1 MLSIYLIPFVK
12 AFIFQ
17 IVNQNKKLDEFLQA
31 LGGVFYTS
39 NGWKIKQGKAPEV
52 NIAEK
57 TIWLRGGDK
66 HQDLRVHRYWNLS
79 SDLVRDKYITE
90 IDSALNEFASSANE
104 APKVSVG
111 IDFGPVETPKPMA
124 GNKVSP
130 KGVIKA

>member
-39 NGWKIKQGKAPEV
+39 NGWKIKQDKAPEV

-57 TIWLRGGDK
+57 TIWLKGGDR
-66 HQDLRVHRYWNLS
+66 HQDLRIHRYWNLS
-79 SDLVRDKYITE
+79 SNLIRDKYIAE
-90 IDSALNEFASSANE
+90 IDSALNEFASSANRV
-104 APKVSVG
+104 PTVSVG
-111 IDFGPVETPKPMA
+111 IDFEPIEAPRPMA
-124 GNKVSP
+124 RNKVSP